1 MIDLRSDT
9 VTQPTPAMRQAMA
22 DAAVGDDV
30 LDGDPTLRELERT
43 VAGLTG
49 REDALWMPT
58 GCMSN
63 LVGLMLHLRRGDR
76 FLAPAHAHVVD
87 SELGTAAW
95 LAQGMPVELPWAPTP
110 GTAGVPSVADVVA
123 AATAGGPYYTLR
135 PALLCLENTH
145 NAAGGSVTDP
155 TTHHRLVAAAHSHG
169 LAVHLDGARIWH
181 AAAALGVEVRELVGD
196 ADTVSVCLSKGLGA
210 PVGSVLAG
218 STDHITEARR
228 IRKMLGGGIRQG
240 GVLGAAGLV
249 ALHEGLPRIDDD
261 RLLAQHLAD
270 GLATLGCRV
279 VPPATNIL
287 LVAVPDLAAA
297 LAGLV
302 GVGVLA
308 STMNGHVR
316 FVTHR
321 DVTTTDV
328 DAALAAIAAS
338 PEVLAALRPAA
349 A

>member
-9 VTQPTPAMRQAMA
+9 VTRPSPAMRRAMA
-22 DAAVGDDV
+22 DAPVGDDV
-30 LDGDPTLRELERT
+30 LDGDPTLRELEHV

-49 REDALWMPT
+49 REDALWMPS
-58 GCMSN
+58 GSMSN

-76 FLAPAHAHVVD
+76 FIAPAHAHVID

-95 LAQGMPVELPWAPTP
+95 IAQGMPVELPWAAAP
-110 GTAGVPSVADVVA
+110 GTQGIPSVEDVVA

-135 PALLCLENTH
+135 PSLLCLENTH
-145 NAAGGSVTDP
+145 NAAGGSVTDAA
-155 TTHHRLVAAAHSHG
+155 THHRLVDAAHSHG

-210 PVGSVLAG
+210 PVGSVLSG
-218 STDHITEARR
+218 SAAHITEARR
-228 IRKMLGGGIRQG
+228 IRKMLGGGVRQG

-249 ALHEGLPRIDDD
+249 ALEEGLPRIDDD
-261 RLLAQHLAD
+261 RLLAAQLAD
-270 GLATLGCRV
+270 GLAALGCRV

-287 LVAVPDLAAA
+287 LVAVPDLAAGLAA
-297 LAGLV
+297 LE

-321 DVTTTDV
+321 DVTPADV
-328 DAALAAIAAS
+328 DAALAAITAS
-338 PEVLAALRPAA
+338 PDTLAALRPIS
-349 A
+349 